1 MTTED
6 THDAATWGRVAD
18 DGTVYVRTSSGE
30 RVVGSWKAGDASAAL
45 AYYGLRY
52 ADLATEVG
60 LLETRFAAGRS
71 DAAHTRSSAN
81 RLRESL
87 PTASI
92 VGDIDALDRQL
103 AAILEAVEAKAEEE
117 KAAKAAR
124 AAQAVER
131 KRALADEAEQLAQST
146 HWKAAGDRL
155 REIATTWRDIR
166 IDRKTDGELWGRLRT
181 ARATF
186 AKRRSEHFAAL
197 GEERATAKR
206 AKEKL
211 VAEAESLADSAD
223 WKATSSRLKALMREW
238 KAAPRSDRETESEL
252 WTRFRAAQDKFFNRL
267 GEQNAERDAEF
278 RTNQEKKEALA
289 TEAEAIDVTDLD
301 AAQAQLRAIQE
312 RWDAAGKVPREAMG
326 KLDDRL
332 AAVSR
337 KIRDAADAKWRE
349 ASVESSPLV
358 IRLRESVEKL
368 ERKIAR
374 AKAAGNEAAAAE
386 AEAALSTQR
395 EWLAQA
401 ENA

>member
-1 MTTED
+1 ME
-6 THDAATWGRVAD
+6 G
-18 DGTVYVRTSSGE
+18 
-30 RVVGSWKAGDASAAL
+30 
-45 AYYGLRY
+45 
-52 ADLATEVG
+52 
-60 LLETRFAAGRS
+60 
-71 DAAHTRSSAN
+71 
-81 RLRESL
+81 
-87 PTASI
+87 
-92 VGDIDALDRQL
+92 
-103 AAILEAVEAKAEEE
+103 
-117 KAAKAAR
+117 
-124 AAQAVER
+124 
-131 KRALADEAEQLAQST
+131 
-146 HWKAAGDRL
+146 
-155 REIATTWRDIR
+155 
-166 IDRKTDGELWGRLRT
+166 
-181 ARATF
+181 
-186 AKRRSEHFAAL
+186 
-197 GEERATAKR
+197 
-206 AKEKL
+206 
-211 VAEAESLADSAD
+211 
-223 WKATSSRLKALMREW
+223 
-238 KAAPRSDRETESEL
+238 
-252 WTRFRAAQDKFFNRL
+252 RAAQDKFFNRL